1 MNPTKRTVAT
11 VVYHLLPGNESFS
24 ASSGL
29 AISHDVAN
37 IMRYDDS
44 AIVVCRDSDDSWGF
58 AADRQIVIPRMRI
71 FGRIKGRKY
80 IPRWIT
86 SPFFR
91 HIFRPLL
98 SILKAGDIVW
108 CHNQPFF
115 CAALASLIRAKG
127 AMLLYHAHNPL
138 TDRPTRAAFKVFTPD
153 ACIFVSDAIRQQALK
168 WIPWLRN
175 TYVVHNGA
183 DDSVFY
189 PAAPETRSRNPVPV
203 VLFIGRLVPIKGVHV
218 LMEAMRILQERKVRV
233 VCRIVGSSFL
243 HGSKVTPY
251 VRELLKKHPSN
262 VEFKGFCAHTDVAD
276 QYRAADMLC
285 CPSVWQEPFGNVNI
299 EAMACGIPVVAT
311 RVGGI
316 PEIAAEGGIVLI
328 GPKSAVELANAIQKL
343 AEDENLRAKVAAEG
357 LQAFQ
362 QHFTWAAI
370 CGQYQDIANSLTK
383 MKTEEVTFQWQQQYE
398 V

>member
-1 MNPTKRTVAT
+1 VNPTKRKVAT
-11 VVYHLLPGNESFS
+11 IVYHLLPGNESFS

-37 IMRYDDS
+37 IMRHDDS

-58 AADRQIVIPRMRI
+58 AADRQIVIPKMLV
-71 FGRIKGRKY
+71 FGRMKGRKY

-98 SILKAGDIVW
+98 SILKTGDIVW

-127 AMLLYHAHNPL
+127 ALLVYHAHNPL
-138 TDRPTRAAFKVFTPD
+138 TDRPTRAAFKVFAPD
-153 ACIFVSDAIRQQALK
+153 ACIFVSDAIRQRAVR
-168 WIPWLRN
+168 WMPWLSN

-189 PAAPETRSRNPVPV
+189 PASPEGQPKNPIPV

-218 LMEAMRILQERKVRV
+218 LMEAMRILQERKVKIL
-233 VCRIVGSSFL
+233 CRIVGSSFL
-243 HGSKVTPY
+243 QGSKVTSY
-251 VRELLKKHPSN
+251 VRDLIEKRPSN
-262 VEFKGFCAHTDVAD
+262 AEFKGFCAHTDVAD

-299 EAMACGIPVVAT
+299 EAMACGVPVVAT

-316 PEIAAEGGIVLI
+316 PEIAAEGGIVLVE
-328 GPKSAVELANAIQKL
+328 PNSAVELANALQKL
-343 AEDENLRAKVAAEG
+343 AEDEDLRRQVAAEG
-357 LQAFQ
+357 LRAFQ
-362 QHFTWAAI
+362 RRFTWAAI
-370 CGQYQDIANSLTK
+370 CTEYQAIANAVIG
-383 MKTEEVTFQWQQQYE
+383 MKTEEVTCQWQQQYE
-398 V
+398 A

>member
-1 MNPTKRTVAT
+1 M
-11 VVYHLLPGNESFS
+11 VYHLLPGNESFS

-37 IMRYDDS
+37 IMRHDDS
-44 AIVVCRDSDDSWGF
+44 AIVVCRDSDNSWGF
-58 AADRQIVIPRMRI
+58 AADRQIVIPEMRI
-71 FGRIKGRKY
+71 FGRMKGRKY

-98 SILKAGDIVW
+98 STLKTGDIVW

-115 CAALASLIRAKG
+115 CAALASSIRAKG

-138 TDRPTRAAFKVFTPD
+138 TDRPTRSAFKVFTPH
-153 ACIFVSDAIRQQALK
+153 ACIFVSDAIRQRALK
-168 WIPWLRN
+168 WIPWLSN

-183 DDSVFY
+183 DDAVFY
-189 PAAPETRSRNPVPV
+189 PASPETRPKNPIPV
-203 VLFIGRLVPIKGVHV
+203 VLFVGRLVPVKGVHV
-218 LMEAMRILQERKVRV
+218 LMEAMRILQERKVKIL
-233 VCRIVGSSFL
+233 CRIVGSSFL

-251 VRELLKKHPSN
+251 VRDLLDKQPSN

-316 PEIAAEGGIVLI
+316 PEIAAEGGIMLV
-328 GPKSAVELANAIQKL
+328 GPNSSVELANALQKL
-343 AEDENLRAKVAAEG
+343 AEDENLRIQVAAEG
-357 LQAFQ
+357 LAAFQ
-362 QHFTWAAI
+362 RRFTWAAI
-370 CGQYQDIANSLTK
+370 CSQYQAIANDVIQT
-383 MKTEEVTFQWQQQYE
+383 KTEEVVYQWQQQYE
-398 V
+398 A